1 MNIFLADVQSLKVN
15 LSEPVQQAAPDSDSF
30 NNLMDQNLN
39 QDAELST
46 QVEYPQVID
55 SKEVLYNDEALSE
68 AGGLSLQGFDTP
80 QAWLEYLANQ
90 KLNMTTEAPAES
102 ISVDMIRIENSIQ
115 IENPEEFDQIVLP
128 VIGAVL
134 PANGKTLPVS
144 DIRLDGQALALSAQ
158 ENLLRQ
164 NRSMFIG
171 PSKQVSAETDILA
184 ARQSS
189 DIRSVDLASI
199 SSAFEIPGLVK
210 ADSSLEKINIARG
223 LEFQVANPGLQEIAD
238 INNAQIRTLASFST
252 NLSMQ
257 QSSLALPPQLETL
270 AVANPR
276 DTSAWGTGLGD
287 RINWMINQKLNTA
300 TIRMDP
306 PSLGRLEIH
315 IQIADDVTNVT
326 INTQHGQ
333 TRDMIDNASHR
344 LREFLQEN
352 GYQNVNVDVSQQDQR
367 QQASEQ
373 TGDHID
379 ASGEGLAED
388 STGNLADQ
396 DNRYFSS
403 DSMVDYFA

>member
-15 LSEPVQQAAPDSDSF
+15 LSEPVQEAAPDSDSF

-189 DIRSVDLASI
+189 DMRSVDLASI
-199 SSAFEIPGLVK
+199 PSAFEIPGLVK
-210 ADSSLEKINIARG
+210 ADSALENINIARG

-238 INNAQIRTLASFST
+238 INNTQIRTLASFST

-396 DNRYFSS
+396 NNRYFSS